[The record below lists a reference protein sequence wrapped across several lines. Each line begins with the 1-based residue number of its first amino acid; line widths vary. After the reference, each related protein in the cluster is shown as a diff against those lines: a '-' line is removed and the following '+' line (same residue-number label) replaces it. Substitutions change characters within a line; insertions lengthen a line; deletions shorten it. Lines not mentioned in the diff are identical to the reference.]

1 MLVRNVY
8 KDLFVMT
15 CVFVGNVSHIFRAA
29 RGASVQV
36 CVVRNHS
43 GSEEWMRFNLY
54 STWSF

>member
-1 MLVRNVY
+1 MRNVY

-36 CVVRNHS
+36 CVVRNRS